1 LSLEPNIFFKVTE
14 ITNNIQE
21 ELTNKIQ
28 SISDKQIIV
37 PTIPIA
43 IYLQE
48 AENLAAW
55 AKDDIDQLSKV
66 GINITHIEDV
76 KERIEACRVLQTE
89 WNNIKNCTSDAKIKW
104 QKESEI
110 GYALHKEI
118 LIDFNFA
125 YRNDKRQMKI
135 IKRLKLK
142 RGLPSLVENLG
153 VFAEIG
159 RHEKEPLEKIHFN
172 FDKLEQAYQLSNTLY
187 DINLDYKSSEE
198 NKHKQKVLRDK
209 SYTYLK
215 LLLDEIRLS
224 GKYVFSG
231 NKERLQGYKVNY
243 FIQKR
248 ASQKE

>member
-1 LSLEPNIFFKVTE
+1 MTE
-14 ITNNIQE
+14 IANNIQKD
-21 ELTNKIQ
+21 LLDKIE
-28 SISDKQIIV
+28 SIPEKQIIT

-48 AENLAAW
+48 SENLAAW
-55 AKDDIDQLSKV
+55 AMDDLDQLSKV

-76 KERIEACRVLQTE
+76 KERIEACRLLQTE
-89 WNNIKNCTSDAKIKW
+89 WMNIKNCTSDAKIKW
-104 QKESEI
+104 QKDSEA

-118 LIDFNFA
+118 LHDFNFA
-125 YRNDKRQMKI
+125 YRDDKRQMKI

-142 RGLPSLVENLG
+142 RGISSLVENLG

-172 FDKLEQAYQLSNTLY
+172 FDKLEKARQLSYSLH
-187 DINLDYKSSEE
+187 DIHNDYTSSTEK
-198 NKHKQKVLRDK
+198 KHKQKVLRDK

>member
-1 LSLEPNIFFKVTE
+1 MSLEPNILFEVTA
-14 ITNNIQE
+14 ITNNIRE
-21 ELTNKIQ
+21 ELLDKIQ
-28 SISDKQIIV
+28 SISDEQIIV

-48 AENLAAW
+48 AENLAVW

-66 GINITHIEDV
+66 GINISHIEDV

-89 WNNIKNCTSDAKIKW
+89 WINIKNCTSDAKIKW
-104 QKESEI
+104 QKECKG

-118 LIDFNFA
+118 LHDFNFA
-125 YRNDKRQMKI
+125 FRNHEDLIKL
-135 IKRLKLK
+135 IKRIKLDH
-142 RGLPSLVENLG
+142 GFASLVQNL
-153 VFAEIG
+153 ANLEKIG
-159 RHEKEPLEKIHFN
+159 ESNKQLLEKIHFN
-172 FDKLEQAYQLSNTLY
+172 FNKLDKALHLSEILFFLRN
-187 DINLDYKSSEE
+187 NYKSSEE

-215 LLLDEIRLS
+215 LLLDEVRLS